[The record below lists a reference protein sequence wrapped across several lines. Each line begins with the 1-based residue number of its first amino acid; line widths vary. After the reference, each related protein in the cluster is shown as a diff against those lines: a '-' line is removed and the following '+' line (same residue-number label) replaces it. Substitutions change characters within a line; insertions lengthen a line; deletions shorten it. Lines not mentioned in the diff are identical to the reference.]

1 VRILFATTRGAG
13 HFGPLVPFARACERA
28 GHEVLV
34 AGAPSVRPHV
44 ERAGLALVAVDE
56 PSDEIIDPVWQRVR
70 AAAPDEADRIVL
82 EEIFAGEFARS
93 ALPRMLAT
101 MRDWRPDVVL
111 YETCEFASVVA
122 AEHLGVPR
130 LHVSVL
136 LAARGKVDLSRLDA
150 PVERLRA
157 EAGLRRDPQVPPF
170 WAEPYVTL
178 APRSLEG
185 PSSRTPRGTRRYREP
200 AGPALPLPDW
210 WDASD
215 DPLVYV
221 SFGSAAAG
229 NGFYPDLYRRALDA
243 IDGLPVRV
251 LLTLGTEV
259 DPAEL
264 GPTPPSVHVEPWVP
278 QNAVMSHAAAMVGHG
293 GSGSTL
299 MAMAAGMPLAVV
311 PLFADQPH
319 NADCVAAL
327 GAGVR
332 VEPDRL
338 PDLRETVEALLAE
351 PGYRDAAGRVAA
363 EIAAQPPVDEVV
375 GWVERLACGEVL
387 AA

>member
-1 VRILFATTRGAG
+1 VRVLFATTRGAG

-44 ERAGLALVAVDE
+44 ERAGLALAAVDE
-56 PSDEIIDPVWQRVR
+56 PSEEIIDPVWQRVR

-82 EEIFAGEFARS
+82 KEIFAGEFARS
-93 ALPRMLAT
+93 ALPKMLAI

-136 LAARGKVDLSRLDA
+136 LAARGKLDLSMLDA

-157 EAGLRRDPQVPPF
+157 EAGLRRDPRVPPF
-170 WAEPYVTL
+170 SAEPYVTM

-185 PSSRTPRGTRRYREP
+185 PSGRTPRGTRRYREP
-200 AGPALPLPDW
+200 AGPALPLPDRW
-210 WDASD
+210 GASD

-229 NGFYPDLYRRALDA
+229 NGFYPHLYRRALDA

-278 QNAVMSHAAAMVGHG
+278 QNAVMPHAAAMVGHG

-319 NADCVAAL
+319 NADRVAAL

-338 PDLRETVEALLAE
+338 PDLSETVQALLAE

-363 EIAAQPPVDEVV
+363 EIAAQPPVDEVTDLLEQIA
-375 GWVERLACGEVL
+375 GGDAL

>member
-1 VRILFATTRGAG
+1 VRVLFATTRGAG

-34 AGAPSVRPHV
+34 AGAASLRPHV
-44 ERAGLALVAVDE
+44 ERARLALAAVDE
-56 PSDEIIDPVWQRVR
+56 PSDERLDPIWQRVR
-70 AAAPDEADRIVL
+70 AAAPGEADRIVL
-82 EEIFAGEFARS
+82 DEIFAGEFARS
-93 ALPRMLAT
+93 ALPKMLAT
-101 MRDWRPDVVL
+101 MRDWRPDVVF
-111 YETCEFASVVA
+111 YETCEFASLVA

-130 LHVSVL
+130 RQVSVF
-136 LAARGKVDLSRLDA
+136 LAAAEKFDLSMLDA

-157 EAGLRRDPQVPPF
+157 EAGLRRDPRVPPF

-185 PSSRTPRGTRRYREP
+185 PSSSPPPGTRRYREP
-200 AGPALPLPDW
+200 DGPALPLPDW
-210 WDASD
+210 WGGSD

-229 NGFYPDLYRRALDA
+229 NGFYPDLYRQALDA
-243 IDGLPVRV
+243 IDGLPIRV
-251 LLTLGTEV
+251 LLTLGTQV

-264 GPTPPSVHVEPWVP
+264 GPTPSLVHVEPWVP
-278 QNAVMSHAAAMVGHG
+278 QNAVMPHAAAMVGHG

-319 NADCVAAL
+319 NAARVAAL
-327 GAGVR
+327 GAGVQ

-351 PGYRDAAGRVAA
+351 PGYPAAAGRVAA
-363 EIAAQPPVDEVV
+363 EIAAQPPVDEVTELLEQIA
-375 GWVERLACGEVL
+375 GGDAL

>member
-1 VRILFATTRGAG
+1 VRVLFATTRGAG
-13 HFGPLVPFARACERA
+13 HFGPLVPFARACERV
-28 GHEVLV
+28 GHDVLV
-34 AGAPSVRPHV
+34 AGAPSLGPHV
-44 ERAGLALVAVDE
+44 ERAGLSLAAVDE
-56 PSDEIIDPVWQRVR
+56 PSDERLNPIWQRVR
-70 AAAPDEADRIVL
+70 AAAPGEADRIVL
-82 EEIFAGEFARS
+82 DEIFAGEFARS
-93 ALPRMLAT
+93 ALPKMLAT
-101 MRDWRPDVVL
+101 IRDWRPDVVL
-111 YETCEFASVVA
+111 YETCEFASLVA

-130 LHVSVL
+130 LQVSVF
-136 LAARGKVDLSRLDA
+136 LAAAEKFDLSMLDA

-157 EAGLRRDPQVPPF
+157 EAGLRRDSRAQPF
-170 WAEPYVTL
+170 WAEPYVTM

-185 PSSRTPRGTRRYREP
+185 PSSSPPRGTRRYREP

-210 WDASD
+210 WGASD

-243 IDGLPVRV
+243 IDGLPIRV
-251 LLTLGTEV
+251 LLTLGTQV

-264 GPTPPSVHVEPWVP
+264 GPTPSSVHVEPWVP
-278 QNAVMSHAAAMVGHG
+278 QNAVMPHAAAMVGHG

-319 NADCVAAL
+319 NAARVAAL
-327 GAGVR
+327 GAGVH
-332 VEPDRL
+332 VEPDR
-338 PDLRETVEALLAE
+338 PSDLRETVEALLAE
-351 PGYRDAAGRVAA
+351 SGYRDAAGRVAA
-363 EIAAQPPVDEVV
+363 EIAAQPRVDEVTELLEQIA
-375 GWVERLACGEVL
+375 GGDAL